1 MLSAVVTT
9 IGSVGVPPIK
19 PFNDL
24 TGPENVVNAMIDF
37 PSYKVK
43 LISLVC
49 VCRGSLISRNIPGFL
64 DITLNILK
72 SKH

>member
-9 IGSVGVPPIK
+9 IGEVGVPPIK

-24 TGPENVVNAMIDF
+24 TGPLKVVNAMINC
-37 PSYKVK
+37 PSYKDK

-49 VCRGSLISRNIPGFL
+49 VYLRGI
-64 DITLNILK
+64 
-72 SKH
+72 